1 MPSQTG
7 FVLVGALIGMAAGT
21 GGFTFWYGRG
31 ASYLTNDP
39 AACAN
44 CHIMQSQY
52 DGWLRSSHRTAA
64 TCNDCHTP
72 HALPSKYLTKAR
84 NGFWHSFAFTTGRF
98 LEPIAIKTVNL
109 DITERRCRECHAT
122 IVQMIEGLAGAR
134 EPRGCVGC
142 HGEVG
147 HAR

>member
-1 MPSQTG
+1 MPNQG
-7 FVLVGALIGMAAGT
+7 GVLLLAALVGVAAGT

-52 DGWLRSSHRTAA
+52 DGWLRSSHRAAA

-72 HALPSKYLTKAR
+72 HALPFKYVTKAR
-84 NGFWHSFAFTTGRF
+84 NGLWHSIAFTTGRF
-98 LEPIAIKTVNL
+98 PEPIRIKRGNL
-109 DITERRCRECHAT
+109 SVTERRCRECHDT
-122 IVQMIEGLAGAR
+122 TVQMIEGVAGAR
-134 EPRGCVGC
+134 EPRACITC